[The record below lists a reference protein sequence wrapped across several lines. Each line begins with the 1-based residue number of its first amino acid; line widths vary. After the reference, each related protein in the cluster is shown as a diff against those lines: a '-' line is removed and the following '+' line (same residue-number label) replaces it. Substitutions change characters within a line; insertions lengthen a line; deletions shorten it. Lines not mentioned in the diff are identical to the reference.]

1 MNLIA
6 FFCVLGACL
15 ALSCI
20 SIFGKGKN
28 NLVFSTTSKGITGVA
43 ILGLAILTSNLT
55 SNTSGTISFI
65 MLGLALQLIANI
77 FRTIPTRK
85 KLFEVSY
92 WLIDLLSTI
101 CFAASAL
108 LLIDITPIALAIGFG
123 SGVLISFIYALASK
137 KFNPKVD
144 FIKYATLSFSFATL
158 AQTIYML
165 INELSYIKI
174 AFVAGTAL
182 FAIYTIFTAYVTSEK
197 RSVEIFRNIFYYLS
211 LIVLAGMSFLYI
223 I

>member
-15 ALSCI
+15 VLSCI

-43 ILGLAILTSNLT
+43 ILGLAILTSNITGL
-55 SNTSGTISFI
+55 TSGTVSFI
-65 MLGLALQLIANI
+65 MIGLALQLISNI

-85 KLFEVSY
+85 NLFALSY
-92 WLIDLLSTI
+92 WSMDLLSGV
-101 CFAASAL
+101 CFTAAAL
-108 LLIDITPIALAIGFG
+108 LFIELTPIAIAIGFG
-123 SGVLISFIYALASK
+123 VGVLTSFIYALASK
-137 KFNPKVD
+137 KLDPKID
-144 FIKYATLSFSFATL
+144 FIKYAALAFSFSAL

-174 AFVAGTAL
+174 AFVVGTAF
-182 FAIYTIFTAYVTSEK
+182 FAIYSIFTAFVTSEK
-197 RSVEIFRNIFYYLS
+197 RSVEITRNIFYYLS
-211 LIVLAGMSFLYI
+211 LVVLAGMSFLYI